1 MQTNLRIALAAS
13 GGLLMGAAIMQAS
26 HAQQVKAPP
35 AYVIAE
41 VEKDPTKAQDPAAAR
56 RYAEAAPRSLIP
68 FGGQYVV
75 RGGAVQALEGE
86 APKGYI
92 VVIAFDSVE
101 KARGWYDSPAY
112 EAVKPIRQ
120 SSMKSRI
127 LIVEG
132 VRPQPERS
140 GSL

>member
-13 GGLLMGAAIMQAS
+13 GGLFTGAAIMQVT

-41 VEKDPTKAQDPAAAR
+41 VEKDPTKAQDSAAAR
-56 RYAEAAPRSLIP
+56 RYAEAAPKSLIP

-86 APKGYI
+86 APKGYL
-92 VVIAFDSVE
+92 VMIAFDSVE

-127 LIVEG
+127 LLVEG

-140 GSL
+140 GNL